1 MEVEL
6 DQDTTFLFSVE
17 HWFISIVKRVKESP
31 TNINPRY
38 VIKKSAWIKAA
49 QKAANTKESNIRELT
64 KLLIGKNNTKIF
76 RHNLR
81 DIDNTKFTKEFDDI
95 VSRMTSYLNW
105 YKYKDLIQKFTE
117 EINNSLVIN
126 PIKMPKLT
134 QIKVKGKATIADG
147 IITYQSIH
155 ISQYQGF
162 IKRLCQIYPN
172 IEPPQQLKIALLYY
186 IQRSQSGSNW
196 SPSLSYPDL
205 EKYYDDDWGIL
216 ECFCG
221 IMNNQD
227 LIHNRPITTARL
239 CLDYKIVREC
249 TGDEKFQG
257 SWRLNSLEVIGKL
270 VKEYKKVLLLVNPVY
285 SEKEIILSFEHL
297 NTIFETYDH
306 EMKVLLTLPH
316 WPDLYESDEFKSKLK
331 SIKIIDMIV
340 IEGDNIYNASSDET
354 KKTIPFKFYTL
365 GVIRA

>member
-38 VIKKSAWIKAA
+38 IIKKSAWIKAA

-155 ISQYQGF
+155 ISQYKFF
-162 IKRLCQIYPN
+162 IKRFCNMFQILFASFMF
-172 IEPPQQLKIALLYY
+172 ILYVFFY
-186 IQRSQSGSNW
+186 I
-196 SPSLSYPDL
+196 
-205 EKYYDDDWGIL
+205 
-216 ECFCG
+216 
-221 IMNNQD
+221 
-227 LIHNRPITTARL
+227 
-239 CLDYKIVREC
+239 
-249 TGDEKFQG
+249 
-257 SWRLNSLEVIGKL
+257 
-270 VKEYKKVLLLVNPVY
+270 
-285 SEKEIILSFEHL
+285 
-297 NTIFETYDH
+297 
-306 EMKVLLTLPH
+306 
-316 WPDLYESDEFKSKLK
+316 
-331 SIKIIDMIV
+331 
-340 IEGDNIYNASSDET
+340 
-354 KKTIPFKFYTL
+354 
-365 GVIRA
+365 